1 MNRQGQERAQILYA
15 FGLSLVFVL
24 IDWMVFTLLVEPL
37 YRWLPIEPAWL
48 CNAVHLTLLSLTGTL
63 LGCLAFGAVGSRLR
77 LVPWAYSFF
86 PVYVLAC
93 ALVAWLG
100 LEGETRTLASN
111 WSASI
116 RLHLQLSAW
125 RFPGCSTSGC
135 AAGNRLK
142 GRRDRANDRSSRPVR
157 EVRRI
162 KKARRPFLAGYVL
175 FVPSA

>member
-37 YRWLPIEPAWL
+37 YQWLPIEPAWL

-100 LEGETRTLASN
+100 LEGETRTLAF
-111 WSASI
+111 
-116 RLHLQLSAW
+116 QLVCLYTLAPAIIGMAVSW
-125 RFPGCSTSGC
+125 PLYFW
-135 AAGNRLK
+135 L
-142 GRRDRANDRSSRPVR
+142 RRRKSVKR
-157 EVRRI
+157 
-162 KKARRPFLAGYVL
+162 
-175 FVPSA
+175 